1 MNRGYRIQYNS
12 SLGMYAGSLHFG
24 AHINNSTMKALAFD
38 AVISNAL
45 VGNLGAAVGG
55 SDFLPLNKSESELQR
70 FCQSY
75 MTELAK
81 YIQHDMDA
89 PWMGS
94 GVGATEM
101 GYLYGQYKRMHPE
114 IAGRY
119 DLSNSA
125 ALSGDFPEVRQM
137 LGHHTS
143 CLGGNSLLICCR
155 FIVLYIYLSKPNRPR
170 GLAWPILPTPC

>member
-1 MNRGYRIQYNS
+1 MNRPHYYRKTPPTFSFRCVQYNKQIDDTGVVRMNRGYRIQYNS
-12 SLGMYAGSLHFG
+12 SLGMYAGALHFG
-24 AHINNSTMKALAFD
+24 SHINNSTMKALAFD
-38 AVISNAL
+38 SVVSNAL

-55 SDFLPLNKSESELQR
+55 SDFHPLNKSEAELQR
-70 FCQSY
+70 FCQSF

-94 GVGATEM
+94 GVGAAEM

-125 ALSGDFPEVRQM
+125 ALSGDFPEVRVM
-137 LGHHTS
+137 
-143 CLGGNSLLICCR
+143 
-155 FIVLYIYLSKPNRPR
+155 
-170 GLAWPILPTPC
+170 

>member
-24 AHINNSTMKALAFD
+24 SHITNSTMKALAFD

-45 VGNLGAAVGG
+45 VGRLGAAVGG
-55 SDFLPLNKSESELQR
+55 SDFNPIDKSEAELQR

-81 YIQHDMDA
+81 YIQHNVDA

-94 GVGATEM
+94 GVGAAEM

-114 IAGRY
+114 IAGQN
-119 DLSNSA
+119 DLSSA
-125 ALSGDFPEVRQM
+125 ALSGDFPEVRFFI
-137 LGHHTS
+137 S
-143 CLGGNSLLICCR
+143 CI
-155 FIVLYIYLSKPNRPR
+155 
-170 GLAWPILPTPC
+170 